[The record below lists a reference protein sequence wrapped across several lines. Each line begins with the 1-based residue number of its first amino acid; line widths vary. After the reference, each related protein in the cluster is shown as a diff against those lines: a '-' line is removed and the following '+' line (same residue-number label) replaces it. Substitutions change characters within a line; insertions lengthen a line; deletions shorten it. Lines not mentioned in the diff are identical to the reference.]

1 LSKNKNERRIFL
13 TSKKSMDML
22 HGSLWDKIIFF
33 SVPLALTGVL
43 QQLFNAADIMVLG
56 QFVGKNAIAA
66 VGNNISL
73 IGILINL
80 FLGFSLGANVVIAQ
94 AIGARH
100 QRNAKIAVHTS
111 IVFAFLIGLAITILG
126 EIFAEPVLELMGVPP
141 EIEDMAE
148 NYLRVYLLGM
158 PLMSLYNFAAAIF
171 RSRGDTKMPLIALAV
186 ASVLNL
192 IMNMIFVVNYRW
204 GLTGVVFATVL
215 ANGVSA
221 SILVIALNRS
231 LGFIHLRIKSLGI
244 DGSILKEIVRIGLP
258 AAIQGMVFSFAN
270 LVIQGAI
277 NSLGADVMAASAAA
291 FTIEINVYCFLGAFG
306 QAATTFVGQNYGAG
320 KMLRC
325 KRATWVAI
333 GLNAIVTTVLTAIV
347 LLFGKDILHMFQND
361 PTVIELGYIRL
372 LYIVGPEI
380 ICIIMEGLS
389 GALRGYGISLPP
401 AMLALVGVCGV
412 RITWVYT
419 LFKENPTYDVL
430 MATYPVSW
438 LVTTV
443 FIAIAYKYYIGRV
456 KPWKA

>member
-1 LSKNKNERRIFL
+1 
-13 TSKKSMDML
+13 MDML

-419 LFKENPTYDVL
+419 LFKENPIYDVL

-443 FIAIAYKYYIGRV
+443 FIAVAYKYYIGRV

>member
-1 LSKNKNERRIFL
+1 
-13 TSKKSMDML
+13 ML

-244 DGSILKEIVRIGLP
+244 DRSILKEIVRIGLP

-401 AMLALVGVCGV
+401 ALLALVGVCGV

-443 FIAIAYKYYIGRV
+443 FIAVAYKYYIGRV

>member
-1 LSKNKNERRIFL
+1 MN
-13 TSKKSMDML
+13 ML
-22 HGSLWDKIIFF
+22 QGSLWDKIVLF

-73 IGILINL
+73 IGILVNL
-80 FLGFSLGANVVIAQ
+80 FIGFSLGANVVIAQ

-111 IVFAFLIGLAITILG
+111 IVFAFLVGLAITVIG
-126 EIFAEPVLELMGVPP
+126 EIAATPILELMGVPD
-141 EIEDMAE
+141 EVKDMAE
-148 NYLRVYLLGM
+148 KYLRVYLLGM
-158 PLMSLYNFAAAIF
+158 PFMSLYNFAAAIF
-171 RSRGDTKMPLIALAV
+171 RSRGDTKMPLIALTV
-186 ASVLNL
+186 ASVMNL
-192 IMNMIFVVNYRW
+192 IMNMIFVVNYKW
-204 GLTGVVFATVL
+204 GLVGVVFATVL
-215 ANGVSA
+215 ANAISA
-221 SILVIALNRS
+221 WILVFSLTRS
-231 LGFIHLRIKSLGI
+231 LGFIHLRIKSLTI
-244 DGSILKEIVRIGLP
+244 DGAILKEMVRIGLP

-270 LVIQGAI
+270 LIIQGAI

-306 QAATTFVGQNYGAG
+306 QAATTFVGQNYGAN
-320 KMLRC
+320 KLERC

-333 GLNAIVTTVLTAIV
+333 GLNAAVTSVLTAIV
-347 LLFGKDILHMFQND
+347 LIFGKELLSMFQND
-361 PTVIELGYIRL
+361 AKVIELGYIRL

-380 ICIIMEGLS
+380 VCIFLDGLS

-401 AMLALVGVCGV
+401 ALLALIGVCGV

-419 LFKENPTYDVL
+419 VFAETPTYEVL

-438 LVTTV
+438 FATAI
-443 FIAIAYKYYIGRV
+443 FIAIAYKYYISRI

>member
-1 LSKNKNERRIFL
+1 
-13 TSKKSMDML
+13 ML

-126 EIFAEPVLELMGVPP
+126 EIFAEPVLELMGVPT

-215 ANGVSA
+215 ANGISA

-347 LLFGKDILHMFQND
+347 LLFGKDILHTFQND

-401 AMLALVGVCGV
+401 ALLALVGVCGV

-419 LFKENPTYDVL
+419 LFEENPTYDIL

>member
-1 LSKNKNERRIFL
+1 
-13 TSKKSMDML
+13 
-22 HGSLWDKIIFF
+22 
-33 SVPLALTGVL
+33 
-43 QQLFNAADIMVLG
+43 MVLG

-73 IGILINL
+73 IGILVNL

-111 IVFAFLIGLAITILG
+111 IVFAFFVGLAITVLG
-126 EIFAEPVLELMGVPP
+126 EIFATPVLELMGVPE

-148 NYLRVYLLGM
+148 DYLRVYLLGM
-158 PLMSLYNFAAAIF
+158 PFMSLYNFAAAVF

-215 ANGVSA
+215 ANGISA
-221 SILVIALNRS
+221 SVLVIALNRS

-244 DGSILKEIVRIGLP
+244 DGETLKEIVRIGLP

-320 KMLRC
+320 KMFRC

-333 GLNAIVTTVLTAIV
+333 GLNAIVTTVLTVMV
-347 LLFGKDILHMFQND
+347 LLFGKEILSMFQND
-361 PTVIELGYIRL
+361 LTVIELGYIRL

-380 ICIIMEGLS
+380 ICIFLEGLS

-401 AMLALVGVCGV
+401 AMLALLGVCGV

-443 FIAIAYKYYIGRV
+443 FIAFAYKYYIGRV
-456 KPWKA
+456 KPWKAK

>member
-1 LSKNKNERRIFL
+1 
-13 TSKKSMDML
+13 MDLL

-73 IGILINL
+73 IGILVNL
-80 FLGFSLGANVVIAQ
+80 FIGFSLGANVVIAQ

-100 QRNAKIAVHTS
+100 QKNAKIAVHTS
-111 IVFAFLIGLAITILG
+111 VVFAFLIGLAVAVVG
-126 EIFAEPVLELMGVPP
+126 EFFASPVLELMGVPT

-148 NYLRVYLLGM
+148 KYLRVYLLGM
-158 PLMSLYNFAAAIF
+158 PFMALYNFAAAIF

-192 IMNMIFVVNYRW
+192 IMNMIFVVNYRL
-204 GLTGVVFATVL
+204 GLLGVVLATVFANAISAGILL
-215 ANGVSA
+215 A
-221 SILVIALNRS
+221 ALNRS
-231 LGFIHLRIKSLGI
+231 LGFIHLRIKSLGL
-244 DGSILKEIVRIGLP
+244 DNATLKEIVRIGLP
-258 AAIQGMVFSFAN
+258 AAVQGMVFSFAN

-320 KMLRC
+320 KMSRC

-333 GLNAIVTTVLTAIV
+333 GLNAIVTTVLTIIV
-347 LLFGKDILHMFQND
+347 LAFGRELLSNFQND
-361 PTVIELGYIRL
+361 PTVIELGYTRL
-372 LYIVGPEI
+372 LYIVGTEI
-380 ICIIMEGLS
+380 ICIFLEGFS

-401 AMLALVGVCGV
+401 ALLALIGVCGV

-419 LFKENPTYDVL
+419 LFKDNPTYDCL
-430 MATYPVSW
+430 MATYPASW
-438 LVTTV
+438 VVTTI
-443 FIAIAYKYYIGRV
+443 FIAIAYKYYIDRV
-456 KPWKA
+456 KPWKSEM

>member
-1 LSKNKNERRIFL
+1 
-13 TSKKSMDML
+13 MDML

-215 ANGVSA
+215 ANGISA

-231 LGFIHLRIKSLGI
+231 RGFIHLRVKSLGI
-244 DGSILKEIVRIGLP
+244 DGRILKEIVRIGLP